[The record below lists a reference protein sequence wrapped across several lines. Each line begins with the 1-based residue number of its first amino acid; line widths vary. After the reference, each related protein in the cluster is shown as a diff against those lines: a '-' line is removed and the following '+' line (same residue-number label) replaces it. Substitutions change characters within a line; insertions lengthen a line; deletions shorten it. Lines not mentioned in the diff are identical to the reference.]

1 MSSNL
6 LLLDTHIW
14 IWATN
19 GEVER
24 LSPECL
30 SVLSEASDR
39 SLGVSAISVWEV
51 GMLEAKGR
59 IRFSQTCLDWVRQA
73 LAAPRLR
80 LVQLTPEIAIE
91 SSRLPGDIHGDPAD
105 RILAATARLLG
116 ATLVTQDQKL
126 LKYGEQFFI
135 SVVPG

>member
-1 MSSNL
+1 
-6 LLLDTHIW
+6 
-14 IWATN
+14 
-19 GEVER
+19 
-24 LSPECL
+24 
-30 SVLSEASDR
+30 
-39 SLGVSAISVWEV
+39 
-51 GMLEAKGR
+51 MLEAKGR
-59 IRFSQTCLDWVRQA
+59 IRFSQTYLDWVRQA

-116 ATLVTQDQKL
+116 ATLITQDQKL

-135 SVVPG
+135 SVLPG